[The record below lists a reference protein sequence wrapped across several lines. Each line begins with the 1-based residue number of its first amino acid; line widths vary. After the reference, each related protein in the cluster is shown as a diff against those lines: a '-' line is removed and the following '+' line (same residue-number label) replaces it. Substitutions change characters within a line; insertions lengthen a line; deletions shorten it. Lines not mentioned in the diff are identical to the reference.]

1 MVVLKGSMWQPLELI
16 ADYYGE
22 ATAFYFAWMGF
33 YTQGLIIPSIFGV
46 IVFGCQVHARTLDH
60 PVMPI
65 YAVFVILWSSALLV
79 LWRQRC
85 SELAYR

>member
-1 MVVLKGSMWQPLELI
+1 MAGACVCASLSLIGCCLGFPQELI

-46 IVFGCQVHARTLDH
+46 IVFGCQVNIANMHRSHRTGLN
-60 PVMPI
+60 
-65 YAVFVILWSSALLV
+65 AEF
-79 LWRQRC
+79 
-85 SELAYR
+85 

>member
-1 MVVLKGSMWQPLELI
+1 MVRRAVRP
-16 ADYYGE
+16 
-22 ATAFYFAWMGF
+22 
-33 YTQGLIIPSIFGV
+33 
-46 IVFGCQVHARTLDH
+46 QVHARTLDH

-85 SELAYR
+85 SELAYRFVRYVRRGAPHNTTT

>member
-1 MVVLKGSMWQPLELI
+1 ELI

-33 YTQGLIIPSIFGV
+33 YTQGLVIPSIFGV
-46 IVFGCQVHARTLDH
+46 IVFGCQVSVATLDH

-65 YAVFVILWSSALLV
+65 YAVFVILWSSALLG